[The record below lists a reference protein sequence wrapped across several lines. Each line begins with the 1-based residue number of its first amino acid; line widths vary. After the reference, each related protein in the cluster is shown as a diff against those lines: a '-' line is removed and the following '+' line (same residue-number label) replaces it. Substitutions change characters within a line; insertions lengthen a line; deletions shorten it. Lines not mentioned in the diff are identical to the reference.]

1 MGFLTAARA
10 VLLHQKFICGIL
22 AAAVLVCLA
31 AFFVSCT
38 SSGSGGLPHPL
49 PGQNAYVTLPGT
61 GNVLLLHIDG
71 TTGEITPGTQTPQ
84 VAATSPNGLALLG
97 SKFLYVA
104 NAAASSISIFSIN
117 SDGTLSLT
125 GTPTL
130 ERGSGP
136 YAAVI
141 DPSGSY
147 LLVTNSLSNDVS
159 VFSIDSSTGALQ
171 EISGSP
177 FYANDNPTEI
187 LIMPSGQF
195 VYVSNPSIGMVT
207 AFTFDSSSGVL
218 TPIQGSP
225 FISGAGASGLAI
237 DGSES
242 YLYVANTSAVNPGSA
257 SVGNISGF
265 AINKTAGALFGA
277 LSPVAGSPFTST
289 VGSGPS
295 ALVVSQG
302 NKFLYATTPGSSYSI
317 WCFLINPNG
326 NGQLTAVS
334 SSPFSDA
341 AGDLFALIDSEG
353 NFFYIGDGQ
362 APGVAGYTYD
372 PNSGQPT
379 AITNSPFTTGVAPG
393 KMVIA
398 H

>member
-1 MGFLTAARA
+1 MGFFRAAHAALR
-10 VLLHQKFICGIL
+10 HQKLMGRILGGGI
-22 AAAVLVCLA
+22 LVCLA

-38 SSGSGGLPHPL
+38 SSGSGGLFHPI
-49 PGQNAYVTLPGT
+49 PGHNAYVTLPSS

-71 TTGEITPGTQTPQ
+71 STGIITPGAQTPQ

-104 NAAASSISIFSIN
+104 NAAANTISIFSIAG
-117 SDGTLSLT
+117 DGTLSLT
-125 GTPTL
+125 GTPTA

-136 YAAVI
+136 DAAVI
-141 DPSGSY
+141 DPSGKY
-147 LLVTNSLSNDVS
+147 LLVTNSFSNDVS

-171 EISGSP
+171 EIQGSP
-177 FYANDNPTEI
+177 FYANYNPMEI
-187 LIMPSGQF
+187 LITPSGQF
-195 VYVSNPSIGMVT
+195 VYVTNPTIGMVT
-207 AFTFDSSSGVL
+207 AFTFDSSSGAL
-218 TPIQGSP
+218 TTVQGSP

-237 DGSES
+237 DGSGS
-242 YLYVANTSAVNPGSA
+242 YLYVANTSAKNPQGITT
-257 SVGNISGF
+257 VGNISAFG
-265 AINKTAGALFGA
+265 INKTPGPLFGA
-277 LSPVAGSPFTST
+277 LSPILGSPFTAT

-317 WCFLINPNG
+317 WCFQINST

-341 AGDLFALIDSEG
+341 AGDLFALIDTAG

-362 APGVAGYTYD
+362 STGIAGYTYD
-372 PNSGQPT
+372 INSGQPT
-379 AITNSPFTTGVAPG
+379 AITGSPFSTVVSPG
-393 KMVIA
+393 RMVIA